1 MDDSR
6 RAEYEAATNTKPAAG
21 TLTPHD
27 VGRRDE
33 DERTNF
39 WALHP
44 LEPTLGPLLGPDL
57 EADFNS
63 LLDADHGSPRF
74 QPESPPCSPLGSPIS
89 PEGSSTTHVQ
99 ATAPPTFVHVPAH
112 NRTHLTTLSHLPHLK
127 SHLSKSEKTLY
138 FYIGS

>member
-89 PEGSSTTHVQ
+89 PEGSSTTRTYKQPHPQ
-99 ATAPPTFVHVPAH
+99 RLYTYRHTTA
-112 NRTHLTTLSHLPHLK
+112 LTLLPFHTSH
-127 SHLSKSEKTLY
+127 T
-138 FYIGS
+138 